1 MRLPDGIQ
9 QAPTERRPP
18 GRVVG
23 GAGCGVGRPRLPSHH
38 DEARR
43 SRHTA
48 KVTYY
53 VHDKRP
59 ARVTEHHGAAPRAE
73 YLNPDGTW
81 ADADHWKVTVEGT
94 EAPQHI
100 VLDYWQHHQ
109 PDVV

>member
-1 MRLPDGIQ
+1 MALVAGWAGRDYHHITMKPGDS
-9 QAPTERRPP
+9 ER
-18 GRVVG
+18 
-23 GAGCGVGRPRLPSHH
+23 A
-38 DEARR
+38 
-43 SRHTA
+43 A